1 MERLV
6 GSSVVTGVRHSDP
19 SDEVRDRRPGPGWIS
34 LAGIVALAALLTLGS
49 DARAQAPI
57 SAEIEE
63 SQYRPPTLTVPV
75 GTTVRWT
82 NRDEETHTV
91 TSDTGVF
98 GSAGLDLGEEFAY
111 TFTAPGTYA
120 YSCDLHPF
128 MHGTVVVK

>member
-1 MERLV
+1 VRL
-6 GSSVVTGVRHSDP
+6 SDLP
-19 SDEVRDRRPGPGWIS
+19 DQARNLRPRPGGSS
-34 LAGIVALAALLTLGS
+34 LAGIVALAALLILGA
-49 DARAQAPI
+49 DARAQAPA
-57 SAEIEE
+57 SAEIED

-75 GTTVRWT
+75 GTTVKWT

-91 TSDTGVF
+91 TSDTGAF